1 MRNFFIKFF
10 TTLILIF
17 VLVGFN
23 NVENNND
30 NKLDDEVIDA
40 TNEISL
46 TTRMIAMVENNF
58 SFYSNN
64 CEVLFSNI
72 KFYE

>member
-1 MRNFFIKFF
+1 MKRKVIYNAVIVSNNTHFFGYVVIDGEII
-10 TTLILIF
+10 TVF
-17 VLVGFN
+17 V
-23 NVENNND
+23 D
-30 NKLDDEVIDA
+30 NKIA
-40 TNEISL
+40 L

-64 CEVLFSNI
+64 CEALFSNI

>member
-17 VLVGFN
+17 VLVGCN